1 MRKSFSMLLV
11 AVALMVSAP
20 VQAQGVSFGVKGG
33 FNITSMDIDK
43 SSTATSVY
51 QMGKENKNG
60 WYIGPSV
67 KLSLAGGLGFDGAI
81 FYDQRLTEVGVDA
94 DEVKQQF
101 IYVPI
106 NLRYNLGLGS
116 LGGIYIA
123 AGPQF
128 GFNVGDADFSVKSF
142 LVNKNDEMEKIDNTF
157 QLKKATFG
165 VNLGAGVYLFKHF
178 EVGAVY
184 NIPLGNTADIKGDA
198 IGIAENLQKNYDVKS
213 NTFQVS
219 AAIYF

>member
-128 GFNVGDADFSVKSF
+128 GFNVGDTDFDVKDFS
-142 LVNKNDEMEKIDNTF
+142 DTQQKINSKF

>member
-1 MRKSFSMLLV
+1 MKKLFSMLFV
-11 AVALMVSAP
+11 VVALMASAP
-20 VQAQGVSFGVKGG
+20 AQAQGLKFGVKGG

-43 SSTATSVY
+43 SSTASSVY

-67 KLSLAGGLGFDGAI
+67 KLSLAGGLGLDGAI
-81 FYDQRLTEVGVDA
+81 FYDQRITKVGAND

-101 IYVPI
+101 VYVPI

-116 LGGIYIA
+116 NAGIYIA

-128 GFNVGDADFSVKSF
+128 GFNVGDTDFDVKD
-142 LVNKNDEMEKIDNTF
+142 LDDLDGIQQKINSKF

-165 VNLGAGVYLFKHF
+165 INLGAGIYLFKHL

-198 IGIAENLQKNYDVKS
+198 VGIADNMQKNYDVKS

>member
-1 MRKSFSMLLV
+1 MRKLFSMLLV

-128 GFNVGDADFSVKSF
+128 GFNVGDTDFDVKDFS
-142 LVNKNDEMEKIDNTF
+142 DTQQKINSKF